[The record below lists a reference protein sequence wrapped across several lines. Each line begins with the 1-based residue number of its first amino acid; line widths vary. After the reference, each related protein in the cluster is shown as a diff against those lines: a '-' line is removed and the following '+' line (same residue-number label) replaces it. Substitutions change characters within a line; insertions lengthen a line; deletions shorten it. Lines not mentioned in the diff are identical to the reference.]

1 MSTQR
6 DTASRARD
14 GTPRVQKAEPPA
26 RGAHSPSPTIS
37 VVVCT
42 RDRARQLSA
51 CLHHLAQ
58 ARSACGHA
66 SEIVVVDNGSRD
78 DTRDVVSAH
87 AESLPIRYLL
97 EARPGLSIARNRGI
111 AAARGALVAFTD
123 DDCNVDRDWMQAI
136 VDAFASRPQLSI
148 LGGMVSPAADSDRTA
163 SLRTHAEVKDVVSA
177 DAILATMSGCNMVFR
192 REVFGRI
199 GCFDPAFGKGR
210 RIGSAEDLDLMYRAL
225 RRGCSILY
233 LPHVVV
239 RHAHGRDSDLAVAE
253 VNREY
258 VRGRGAFYWK
268 FITDRE
274 IARMAYWE
282 ISGLFARKR
291 RGAGAWRTLRMLVAG
306 AACQGLPD
314 VRGTAPR

>member
-14 GTPRVQKAEPPA
+14 GTPRVQKAEPRA
-26 RGAHSPSPTIS
+26 RDAASPSPTIS

-97 EARPGLSIARNRGI
+97 EATPGLSIARNRGI
-111 AAARGALVAFTD
+111 AATRGALVAFTD

-148 LGGMVSPAADSDRTA
+148 LGGMVSPAADSDRTV

-177 DAILATMSGCNMVFR
+177 DAILATMSGCNMAFR

-225 RRGCSILY
+225 RRGLSIFY

-239 RHAHGRDSDLAVAE
+239 RHVHGRDSDLAVAE

-306 AACQGLPD
+306 AACQCLPD

>member
-1 MSTQR
+1 MSTPP
-6 DTASRARD
+6 DAASAS
-14 GTPRVQKAEPPA
+14 PA
-26 RGAHSPSPTIS
+26 IS

-66 SEIVVVDNGSRD
+66 SEIVVVDNGSQD
-78 DTRDVVSAH
+78 DTRDVVRTH
-87 AESLPIRYLL
+87 AEAQPIRYVL
-97 EARPGLSIARNRGI
+97 EARPGLSNARNRGI
-111 AAARGALVAFTD
+111 GAAHGALVAFTD
-123 DDCNVDRDWMQAI
+123 DDCNVDRAWMQAI

-148 LGGMVSPAADSDRTA
+148 LGGMVAPASDSDRA
-163 SLRTHAEVKDVVSA
+163 VSLRTRAETKNVESA
-177 DAILATMSGCNMVFR
+177 DAILATMSGCNMAFR
-192 REVFGRI
+192 RDVFERI

-225 RRGCSILY
+225 RRGLSILY
-233 LPHVVV
+233 LPQVIV
-239 RHAHGRDSDLAVAE
+239 RHAHGRDSEVAVAE

-282 ISGLFARKR
+282 VSGLFARKR
-291 RGAGAWRTLRMLVAG
+291 RDAGAWRTLRMLAAG
-306 AACQGLPD
+306 AACQSLPGL
-314 VRGTAPR
+314 RGTAPR